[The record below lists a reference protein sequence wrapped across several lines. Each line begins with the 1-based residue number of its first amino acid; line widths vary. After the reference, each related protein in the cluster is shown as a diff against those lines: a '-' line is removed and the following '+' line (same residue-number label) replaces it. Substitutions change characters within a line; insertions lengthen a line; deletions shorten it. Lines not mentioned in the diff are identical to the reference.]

1 MFSFKS
7 NYTKLL
13 ESLLEE
19 RKSEIKRLQER
30 NDELTKALVPV
41 LRRMEAQSTQP
52 TTAADIVKVKS
63 PHQMSQSNNQARC
76 SCGWIATGGDPA
88 ELQAEI
94 DKHYR
99 EMSVNLRSSRRAW
112 PITRARLEEQAAV
125 EEIKA

>member
-1 MFSFKS
+1 MFNFKS
-7 NYTKLL
+7 QYTKLL

-19 RKSEIKRLQER
+19 KKIEIARLQER

-41 LRRMEAQSTQP
+41 LRRMEAQNTPQA
-52 TTAADIVKVKS
+52 TAAEIVKVKS
-63 PHQMSQSNNQARC
+63 PHQMQQSGNSAKC
-76 SCGWIATGGDPA
+76 SCGWIAAGGDPA

-99 EMSVNLRSSRRAW
+99 EMSINLRSSRKSW

-125 EEIKA
+125 EEMKA